1 MPVSAAPLRIAAAL
15 GMAAVLAVLPF
26 HPASAAGSVADLNAE
41 PSQRWHLDFDTAW
54 TADRDDEAVSVP
66 DEVPEA
72 PPAAVVLGPGEYLAA
87 GQSAMSPN
95 GWYRLTLEP
104 DGRLVLRTTDDG
116 LGLRGILWS
125 TEPAPEAMPLLVM
138 RADGEL
144 VLYDTAHTA
153 FGTSASDEDQARLW
167 TADTRSETGAS
178 LLLGDDGS
186 LSVVTPLGRTLWQ
199 SGNTAPDVGI
209 VGARHVIYD
218 RGGQWVW
225 LIDADGAMVDNY
237 PVSGHPESP
246 TPGHYA
252 VTSKSED
259 AISYNWLVT
268 MEHMVRFTTDDDGD
282 LIGFHSIPR
291 GWRDTPVQSEAELGE
306 FGSLG
311 CVRQRDDKAERLY
324 EWATIGTPVAVIS

>member
-1 MPVSAAPLRIAAAL
+1 MVA
-15 GMAAVLAVLPF
+15 GFGVAAVLAVLPF
-26 HPASAAGSVADLNAE
+26 HPASATGAVADLSAE
-41 PSQRWHLDFDTAW
+41 PSQRWHLDFDAAW
-54 TADRDDEAVSVP
+54 HPDGGDRAVSVP

-72 PPAAVVLGPGEYLAA
+72 PPAATVLGPGEYLSA
-87 GQSAMSPN
+87 GQSAMSLN

-104 DGRLVLRTTDDG
+104 DGRLVLRATDDG
-116 LGLRGILWS
+116 LGLRSIQWS
-125 TEPAPEAMPLLVM
+125 TEPAPSAMPLLVM

-144 VLYDTAHTA
+144 VLYDTAHPD
-153 FGTSASDEDQARLW
+153 FGAAAPDGDEARLW
-167 TADTRSETGAS
+167 TAGTRSEAGAS
-178 LLLGDDGS
+178 LQLADDGT
-186 LSVVTPLGRTLWQ
+186 LSVLTPLGHTLWR
-199 SGNTAPDVGI
+199 SGNAAPEVGI

-218 RGGQWVW
+218 RGSQWVW

-237 PVSGHPESP
+237 PVSGHAESP
-246 TPGHYA
+246 VPGRYS

-268 MEHMVRFTTDDDGD
+268 MEHMVRFTTDSDGD

-291 GWRDTPVQSEAELGE
+291 GWRDTPVQTEAELGE

-324 EWATIGTPVAVIS
+324 EWATIGTPVVVIA